1 MIHASKARDDS
12 ARDGNIRDDSVR
24 DESLRD
30 DSGFTLMEMLVVLVI
45 IALIAAVAIPQVMR
59 LLESAKTKAAR
70 IQLQTVSQ
78 AINFYQ
84 LDNDALPTTAEGLS
98 VLLNAPADSD
108 TWAGPYVRGPEQL
121 RDPWGKALLYR
132 SPAGDKTFALT
143 TLGAD
148 GREGGT
154 GEDKDVTFAE

>member
-1 MIHASKARDDS
+1 MNRKHRQGRSDA
-12 ARDGNIRDDSVR
+12 
-24 DESLRD
+24 
-30 DSGFTLMEMLVVLVI
+30 GFTLMEMLVVLVI

-78 AINFYQ
+78 AVNFYQ
-84 LDNDALPTTAEGLS
+84 LDNDGWPTTAQGLG
-98 VLLNAPADSD
+98 VLIDAPADSA

-121 RDPWGKALLYR
+121 RDPWGRALLYR
-132 SPAGDKTFALT
+132 SPAGDHRFELK

-154 GEDKDVTFAE
+154 GEDRDVTFSE

>member
-1 MIHASKARDDS
+1 MRKVSKLNR
-12 ARDGNIRDDSVR
+12 
-24 DESLRD
+24 EE
-30 DSGFTLMEMLVVLVI
+30 GFTLMEMLVVLVI

-78 AINFYQ
+78 AVNFYA
-84 LDNDALPTTAEGLS
+84 LDNDVLPTSAEGLS
-98 VLLNAPADSD
+98 VLLTAPADSE

-121 RDPWGKALLYR
+121 RDPWGKPLIYR
-132 SPAGDKTFALT
+132 SPAGDKKFELK

-154 GEDKDVTFAE
+154 GEDKDVTFTE